1 MRPIRISAILAGLTC
16 FLFLSNPA
24 QAQLEGT
31 LGTGL
36 GFTGSSQAAYY
47 LISKSG
53 EITMPVNLWGYV
65 KNPGRYEVPISTD
78 LVQLLSY
85 AGGPLPDADM
95 GAVKITRIIQRDNQ
109 IRKVEYTVNLNH
121 LDRLDALSLSLE
133 AGDTIYIDALTFQV
147 RDIVN
152 IITTAAIITGS
163 VASVIYAS
171 RH

>member
-1 MRPIRISAILAGLTC
+1 MQPVRARTIIAGIFFGIALTGI
-16 FLFLSNPA
+16 A
-24 QAQLEGT
+24 HAQLENP
-31 LGTGL
+31 LGGGL
-36 GFTGSSQAAYY
+36 GLTGSSQAAYY

-53 EITMPVNLWGYV
+53 EITMPINLWGYV

-78 LVQLLSY
+78 LVQLISY
-85 AGGPLPDADM
+85 AGGPLADADL
-95 GAVKITRIIQRDNQ
+95 GSVKITRIIQRDNQ

-121 LDRLDALSLSLE
+121 LERLDALALSLE
-133 AGDTIYIDALTFQV
+133 AGDTIYIDSLTFQV